1 MFIQT
6 EDTPN
11 PSTLKF
17 IPGCVVMKSGTAAF
31 ADRNDC
37 KNSPLA
43 EQLFS
48 SEHVSGVFFASDFIT
63 ITKKDDIEWD
73 LLKPELL
80 SIIMDHFVSGGEVVI
95 ESKDSSESNKVQE
108 GDSEVIKQ
116 IKELL
121 EDRVRPAVA
130 MDGGDIIFH
139 KYEEGIVYLEMHGA
153 CSGCPS
159 SGITLKNG
167 IESMLKH
174 FIPEIESVQ
183 DINESSA

>member
-31 ADRNDC
+31 GSKEEC
-37 KNSPLA
+37 SNSPLA
-43 EQLFS
+43 QKLFE
-48 SEHVSGVFFASDFIT
+48 SEYVKGIFFASDFIT
-63 ITKKDDIEWD
+63 ITKSDDITWD
-73 LLKPELL
+73 LLKPEIL
-80 SIIMDHFVSGGEVVI
+80 SVIMDHFVAGGEIILESQDNLKKNQI
-95 ESKDSSESNKVQE
+95 EE
-108 GDSEVIKQ
+108 GDSEIVKQ

-139 KYEEGIVYLEMHGA
+139 KYEGGVVYLEMYGS

-167 IESMLKH
+167 IENMLKH
-174 FIPEIESVQ
+174 FVPEIERVA
-183 DINESSA
+183 DINEEG